1 MEQPG
6 PRTPPALT
14 ESAPSSFTASGK
26 RPQQESLNE
35 PGPSSLPAPVLTE
48 PGPSSLPA
56 LVPVLTEPGPSSL
69 QPEPVARELG
79 PSSPPVSVTTSP
91 AVASTL
97 SPAMATPPP
106 LRVGPSTSSLASP
119 AANSEPPPPLDT
131 PTASASTPIR
141 EARVNHCRLPQGWCC
156 LCEAITCALVFPIY
170 LLKECCPDC
179 CPWTQSF
186 NTNRAYEMLEEAKE
200 RQAVINAMVMART
213 LERQAEVTK
222 RQEEAAVADE
232 LRRQE
237 HLARI
242 AAMTAPAPSQAPAA
256 AGPSEASVRSKAP
269 STRGPA
275 PAGLSACKTP
285 VGSPMV
291 NDSASTSAAVVP
303 ASSAG
308 AARQAK
314 ASPST
319 RPSPQAKPIA
329 APTSP
334 AMASSPSRP
343 IPRSASADKV
353 QSSALTSNEKKSQAI
368 GSKPNLKL
376 PQRDDRRSKPM
387 ARPLATPA
395 TDDQITS

>member
-1 MEQPG
+1 MLWFFRFIFSKNAARTAAHG
-6 PRTPPALT
+6 PNR
-14 ESAPSSFTASGK
+14 
-26 RPQQESLNE
+26 
-35 PGPSSLPAPVLTE
+35 
-48 PGPSSLPA
+48 
-56 LVPVLTEPGPSSL
+56 
-69 QPEPVARELG
+69 
-79 PSSPPVSVTTSP
+79 
-91 AVASTL
+91 
-97 SPAMATPPP
+97 
-106 LRVGPSTSSLASP
+106 
-119 AANSEPPPPLDT
+119 
-131 PTASASTPIR
+131 STPIVHMKCSR
-141 EARVNHCRLPQGWCC
+141 RP
-156 LCEAITCALVFPIY
+156 
-170 LLKECCPDC
+170 
-179 CPWTQSF
+179 
-186 NTNRAYEMLEEAKE
+186 E

-291 NDSASTSAAVVP
+291 NDSAFYIRRSGVRI
-303 ASSAG
+303 SAG

-376 PQRDDRRSKPM
+376 PKG
-387 ARPLATPA
+387 
-395 TDDQITS
+395 